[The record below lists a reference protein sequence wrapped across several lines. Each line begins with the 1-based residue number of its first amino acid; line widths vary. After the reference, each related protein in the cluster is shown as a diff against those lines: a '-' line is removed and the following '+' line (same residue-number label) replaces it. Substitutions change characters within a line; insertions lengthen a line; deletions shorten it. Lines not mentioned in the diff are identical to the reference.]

1 MKPLDWNNRN
11 ARENSRKMTAAMW
24 EEKRKKGG
32 ANKPF
37 APSLCEEWNIPEIE
51 RMNVAQF
58 ELHLMRKFGPQY
70 LEPVHYQW
78 QDGELQ
84 PVTDV

>member
-1 MKPLDWNNRN
+1 MLQSIIKQEH
-11 ARENSRKMTAAMW
+11 RENSRKMTAAMW

-51 RMNVAQF
+51 RMSVAQF
-58 ELHLMRKFGPQY
+58 ELYLMRKFGPLY
-70 LEPVHYQW
+70 LEPVQYAW
-78 QDGELQ
+78 VNGELQ
-84 PVTDV
+84 PIPDD